1 MNSHNVLAIKW
12 RLLVPI
18 SIKDG
23 TFKQDGAKEMIHDK
37 KLVNRHFASQRNEIQ
52 NNEFYE
58 FLEEETTE
66 LMKIREGNI
75 LKNAETR
82 KKESLGISDLATAVI
97 ELAKPK
103 VKAVVELA
111 EPKGKAVVELPE
123 GEPNED
129 WNKAQLILF
138 CEENDIEHKKTF
150 GAEKLL
156 ELIKS

>member
-75 LKNAETR
+75 LKNAEIR

-103 VKAVVELA
+103 V
-111 EPKGKAVVELPE
+111 KAVVELPE